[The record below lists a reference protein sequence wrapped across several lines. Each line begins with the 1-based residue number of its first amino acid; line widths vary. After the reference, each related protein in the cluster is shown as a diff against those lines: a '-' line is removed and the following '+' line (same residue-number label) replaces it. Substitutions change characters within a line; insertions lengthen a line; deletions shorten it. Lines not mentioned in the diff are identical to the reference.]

1 MRRSGCAIPGVFAVL
16 PVLASALLAADAD
29 PPADS
34 ASSETRAAASQPATE
49 QTPAESSQ
57 PTEETAPSFLT
68 AERLSADWGGARTWL
83 EERGVSV
90 DLSLTTVF
98 QQNVRGGL
106 RTHNAHS
113 VSGSYDLE
121 ITLDFGRMKLWPRG
135 QVYALAEGSWDEGVS
150 RYVGDLFG
158 VNTDAAGDRSIDVT
172 ELWYEQMLLD
182 QKLRV
187 RFGKLDLTVDFDTN
201 TAANDETS
209 QFLNYGLV
217 QTANIPFPARGQGIQ
232 FVATPVEWFYLGA
245 AVADAEADDRTAGF
259 RSAYHGRDDF
269 FSIYEFGFAPAPR
282 TGWGVLA
289 GNYRFGLWYDPQP
302 KPRFFN
308 DLGGRLRAVP
318 HKRDDAGFYVSWD
331 QVIFREN
338 PQTEADEQGL
348 SLFGRYGYAH
358 ADVNAVEHFWSVG
371 AQYLGL
377 VPTRDEDVLAVGV
390 AQGVL
395 SEQLRREGADPH
407 RETAIEVYYRCQVLP
422 WLTVSPD
429 FQWILRPGGENGR
442 DAFVAGLRLQ
452 ISL

>member
-1 MRRSGCAIPGVFAVL
+1 VAGADIRCPTWVT
-16 PVLASALLAADAD
+16 ASAVGAILLAADAWAAQPEATREAVSREAQE
-29 PPADS
+29 PPAQ
-34 ASSETRAAASQPATE
+34 EAAGAEQPGEKPAT
-49 QTPAESSQ
+49 
-57 PTEETAPSFLT
+57 SFLLS
-68 AERLSADWGGARTWL
+68 ERLSGDWGGVRPRL
-83 EERGVSV
+83 EENGITV
-90 DLSLTTVF
+90 DLSLTTIF

-106 RTHNAHS
+106 RTRNAHS

-121 ITLDFGRMKLWPRG
+121 VTLDFGRMKLWPGG
-135 QVYALAEGSWDEGVS
+135 QFYALAEGSWDEGIS
-150 RYVGDLFG
+150 RHVGDLFG

-172 ELWYEQMLLD
+172 ELWYEQALFD

-187 RFGKLDLTVDFDTN
+187 RFGKLDLAVDFDTN
-201 TAANDETS
+201 AAANDETS
-209 QFLNYGLV
+209 QFLNYGLG
-217 QTANIPFPARGQGIQ
+217 QTANIPFPQRGQGIQ
-232 FVATPVEWFYLGA
+232 FVASPAEWFYFGA
-245 AVADAEADDRTAGF
+245 AVADAEASDHTAGF
-259 RSAYHGRDDF
+259 RSTYHGLDDF

-282 TGWGVLA
+282 TGWGVLT
-289 GNYRFGLWYDPQP
+289 GNYRFGLWYDPRP

-308 DLGGRLRAVP
+308 DLGGRLRTVP
-318 HKRDDAGFYVSWD
+318 LKRDDTGFYVSWD

-338 PQTEADEQGL
+338 PQDESDEQGL

-377 VPTRDEDVLAVGV
+377 VPTRDEDVLAIGV

-422 WLTVSPD
+422 WLSVSPD

-452 ISL
+452 ISF